1 MAKGLRMNNSL
12 GPWEPMSP
20 ETVTGLFGQLTN
32 PWWIA
37 GGYAIELLVGHALR
51 SHGDIDVLLLRRDQ
65 QQVHQVLDGWDIQA
79 ADPPGTLRPWHAGE
93 RLPVGIHDIWCREH
107 PDGPWR
113 VQVMLD
119 EADGDEWTSRRDARI
134 HRPIASLG
142 RLTAD
147 GTPILAPEVQLFY
160 KAKRKLP
167 KDEIDFA
174 AALPLL
180 DSEARRWL
188 DQSLALTA
196 PGHPWRAA
204 LLD

>member
-1 MAKGLRMNNSL
+1 
-12 GPWEPMSP
+12 MSP
-20 ETVTGLFGQLTN
+20 ETVAGLFGRLTT

-37 GGYAIELLVGHALR
+37 GGYAIELFVGQTLR

-79 ADPPGTLRPWHAGE
+79 ADPPGTLRPWPAGE
-93 RLPVGIHDIWCREH
+93 QLLVGVHDIWCREH

-113 VQVMLD
+113 IQVMLD
-119 EADGDEWTSRRDARI
+119 EADGDEWIPRRDARI
-134 HRPIASLG
+134 RRPIASLG
-142 RLTAD
+142 RVTEH

-160 KAKRKLP
+160 KAKGKLP

-180 DSEARRWL
+180 EAQARQWL
-188 DQSLALTA
+188 DEALSITA
-196 PGHPWRAA
+196 PNHPWRAA
-204 LLD
+204 LAP